1 MFQEENAVLLD
12 WMDLLSLALQFELSH
27 RLKSGSISEFLDSF
41 DLKYGTVPLSTASV
55 CYCSVLYWSRVL
67 YTKNQKS
74 FQTTSEWMIN
84 DHP

>member
-1 MFQEENAVLLD
+1 VFQEENAVLLD

-55 CYCSVLYWSRVL
+55 CYCSVLYWSIGFSIPKIKNPSKPRV
-67 YTKNQKS
+67 S
-74 FQTTSEWMIN
+74 G
-84 DHP
+84 